1 MTDKKRNNFKKAKR
15 TGMVLMIA
23 ACLLATGC
31 APKGNNPSGSV
42 SGSVSSVSSGSQ
54 AAQGETYYFENK
66 GVKIAL
72 KAPTAPILAA
82 LGEPLNYFEAPSC
95 AFEGMD
101 KIYTYAGF
109 EIHTYTQ
116 DKVDY
121 VFSVLFTDDSVKTR
135 EGIALAATLEDVTA
149 KYGKD
154 YVESD
159 GQYTYSAGDCQLS
172 FLLEDGG
179 VVSIEYSVKSDK

>member
-1 MTDKKRNNFKKAKR
+1 
-15 TGMVLMIA
+15 MIA
-23 ACLLATGC
+23 VCLLAAGC
-31 APKGNNPSGSV
+31 TTKGNNSSGSV
-42 SGSVSSVSSGSQ
+42 SGSESLASSASQ
-54 AAQGETYYFENK
+54 AAQSEAYYFENK
-66 GVKIAL
+66 GVKIVL
-72 KAPTAPILAA
+72 KTPTAPILEA

-109 EIHTYTQ
+109 EIHTYTE

-121 VFSVLFTDDSVKTR
+121 IFSVLFTDDSVKTR

-154 YVESD
+154 YVESS
-159 GQYTYSAGDCQLS
+159 GQYTYSVGDCQLS